1 MKKIY
6 GIVGHPVIHSLSPV
20 IHKAAFQAEGI
31 DAEYRIFD
39 INPEDPENLANFCYE
54 TEVNGIAGFSVTMPY
69 KEEILP
75 YLDEYDPLVK
85 LVGSA
90 NTVKNEDSMLI
101 GYNTDTMGAIAALR
115 EKTDIQGKRIL
126 VLGAGGASRAVCYGL
141 KEFGGRISIF
151 NRTHEKAEELAD
163 ELEIDAIEFRH
174 IKELAPEI
182 VINCTPV
189 GSVPNTEESLLHAPD
204 LAGVKVVMDI
214 ITRPMETRLLKEAKK
229 AGAEVISG
237 ERMLLHQAAGQ
248 FAIWFSKPAPFEVME
263 KALYGQLKKTP

>member
-75 YLDEYDPLVK
+75 YLDEYDQLVK

-90 NTVKNEDSMLI
+90 NTVTGCTKFV
-101 GYNTDTMGAIAALR
+101 THPDTVR
-115 EKTDIQGKRIL
+115 
-126 VLGAGGASRAVCYGL
+126 S
-141 KEFGGRISIF
+141 
-151 NRTHEKAEELAD
+151 
-163 ELEIDAIEFRH
+163 
-174 IKELAPEI
+174 
-182 VINCTPV
+182 
-189 GSVPNTEESLLHAPD
+189 
-204 LAGVKVVMDI
+204 
-214 ITRPMETRLLKEAKK
+214 
-229 AGAEVISG
+229 
-237 ERMLLHQAAGQ
+237 
-248 FAIWFSKPAPFEVME
+248 
-263 KALYGQLKKTP
+263 